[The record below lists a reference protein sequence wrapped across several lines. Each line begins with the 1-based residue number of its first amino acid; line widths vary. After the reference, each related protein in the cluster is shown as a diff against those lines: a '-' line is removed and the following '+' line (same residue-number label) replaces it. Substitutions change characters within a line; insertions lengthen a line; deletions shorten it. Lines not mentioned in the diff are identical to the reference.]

1 MSVSE
6 TGVYPDGMP
15 HPSGAERRRIFLE
28 LVVLA
33 ALTSLY
39 LASNVKRPLIQD
51 VGMALVGMGLVGL
64 VARKTSE
71 QLWGPPSSP
80 DFERMRRCAISM
92 TLLTLPPLVL
102 FLLYGAWVAGSREW
116 CAQPPT
122 AEWTTVLWAVVKAIA
137 WRLFR
142 WEFFVTLLFYV
153 PWALVQQALFQF
165 YLLARWRALLPY
177 ASPLFLSIINGMLY
191 GGVHLPEWPVAVVTM
206 IGGVVWSYSY
216 FRDRYVLPL
225 AISHA
230 VLGATFYYWVYD
242 EDLFRNLMNS
252 LTKAL
257 GS

>member
-1 MSVSE
+1 MKQHD

-15 HPSGAERRRIFLE
+15 HPTGAERRRILLE
-28 LVVLA
+28 LLVLA
-33 ALTSLY
+33 GLTALY
-39 LASNVKRPLIQD
+39 LTLNVKRPLVQD
-51 VGMALVGMGLVGL
+51 IGMALVGMGLVGL
-64 VARKTSE
+64 LARKRSE
-71 QLWGPPSSP
+71 RLWGPPSSP

-92 TLLTLPPLVL
+92 TLLTIPPLVI
-102 FLLYGAWVAGSREW
+102 FLLYGAWSAGRREW
-116 CAQPPT
+116 SLQPPGV
-122 AEWTTVLWAVVKAIA
+122 EWTSCLWACLKAIA

-142 WEFFVTLLFYV
+142 WQFFVTLLLYV
-153 PWALVQQALFQF
+153 PWALVQQTLFQF

-191 GGVHLPEWPVAVVTM
+191 GGVHLPEWPVALVTA

-230 VLGATFYYWVYD
+230 VLGATFYYWVY
-242 EDLFRNLMNS
+242 EVDLFSNLQIS

-257 GS
+257 GR

>member
-1 MSVSE
+1 LQD

-15 HPSGAERRRIFLE
+15 HPSSAVRWRILLE

-33 ALTSLY
+33 AFTALY
-39 LASNVKRPLIQD
+39 LALNVKRPLVQD

-64 VARKTSE
+64 LARKKSE

-102 FLLYGAWVAGSREW
+102 FLLYGAWASGYKAW
-116 CAQPPT
+116 CEQPESAAWT
-122 AEWTTVLWAVVKAIA
+122 ADLWAIVKAIS

-142 WEFFVTLLFYV
+142 WQFLVTLLFYV
-153 PWALVQQALFQF
+153 PWALVQQTLFQF

-177 ASPLFLSIINGMLY
+177 ASPLFLSIINGLLY
-191 GGVHLPEWPVAVVTM
+191 GGVHLPEWPVAIVTM
-206 IGGVVWSYSY
+206 IGGMVWSYSY
-216 FRDRYVLPL
+216 FRDRYVLPI

-230 VLGATFYYWVYD
+230 LLGATFYYWVYNV
-242 EDLFRNLMNS
+242 DLFGNLTDS
-252 LTKAL
+252 LTKVV
-257 GS
+257 GR

>member
-1 MSVSE
+1 
-6 TGVYPDGMP
+6 MP
-15 HPSGAERRRIFLE
+15 HPSGLERRRILLE
-28 LVVLA
+28 LIVLA
-33 ALTSLY
+33 ALTALY
-39 LASNVKRPLIQD
+39 LALNVERPLVQD

-64 VARKTSE
+64 LARKTSE

-102 FLLYGAWVAGSREW
+102 FLFYGAWSAGSTAW
-116 CAQPPT
+116 CAQPPA
-122 AEWTTVLWAVVKAIA
+122 AEWTTCLWATVKAIA
-137 WRLFR
+137 GRLFP
-142 WEFFVTLLFYV
+142 WQFFVTLLLYV
-153 PWALVQQALFQF
+153 PWALVQQTLFQF

-191 GGVHLPEWPVAVVTM
+191 GGVHLKDWPVAVVTM

-230 VLGATFYYWVYD
+230 VLGATFYYWVCKV
-242 EDLFRNLMNS
+242 DLFNNLLES

-257 GS
+257 GR

>member
-1 MSVSE
+1 MDD

-15 HPSGAERRRIFLE
+15 HPSGAERRRILLE
-28 LVVLA
+28 LLVLA
-33 ALTSLY
+33 LLTSLY
-39 LASNVKRPLIQD
+39 LAFNVKRPLVQD
-51 VGMALVGMGLVGL
+51 IGMALVGMGLVGL
-64 VARKTSE
+64 AARKTSE

-92 TLLTLPPLVL
+92 TLLTLPPLIL
-102 FLLYGAWVAGSREW
+102 FLIYGACHAGIGAWQGEPES
-116 CAQPPT
+116 
-122 AEWTTVLWAVVKAIA
+122 AEWTARLWAAVKAIG

-142 WEFFVTLLFYV
+142 WEFFATLLLYI

-165 YLLARWRALLPY
+165 FLLVRWRALLPY

-230 VLGATFYYWVYD
+230 VLGATFYYWVYN
-242 EDLFRNLMNS
+242 EDLFGNLLDS

-257 GS
+257 GQ